1 METLPKIVRYLIKK
15 LEINSVYLNQDY
27 TPYSIKRDNLIKT
40 ICEKYNVLCN
50 FCDDILLNPKDSIMK
65 DDGQPYST
73 FTNYHQKASKLKV
86 LRPDK
91 KLVTSKFVN
100 VDSKLQHSYNYKKLD
115 KFYNKNEDIN
125 VNGGRNLA
133 LKILKEINNQKN
145 YNQDRSLCA
154 YKSTHLSA
162 YIKFDVYL

>member
-1 METLPKIVRYLIKK
+1 MIKNCYFLWRHSQNSKIFNKK

-27 TPYSIKRDNLIKT
+27 TGRSIKRDNLIKT

-50 FCDDILLNPKDSIMK
+50 FCDDILLNLDSIMK

-100 VDSKLQHSYNYKKLD
+100 VDSKLFS
-115 KFYNKNEDIN
+115 
-125 VNGGRNLA
+125 
-133 LKILKEINNQKN
+133 
-145 YNQDRSLCA
+145 
-154 YKSTHLSA
+154 
-162 YIKFDVYL
+162 